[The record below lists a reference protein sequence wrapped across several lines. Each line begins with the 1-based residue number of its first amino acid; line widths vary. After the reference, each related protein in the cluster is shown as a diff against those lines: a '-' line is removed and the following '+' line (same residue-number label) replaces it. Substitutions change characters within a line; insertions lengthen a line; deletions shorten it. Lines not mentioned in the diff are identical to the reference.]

1 MRAIKFCL
9 WLLMLAIALPASA
22 LEFRFGEYQ
31 LSEQGI
37 AHCIGSGAEKSCEIK
52 FDQPFTTKP
61 LVFLMPTIEEG
72 VGRDAPSTL
81 RLINVTKT
89 GATFRQYIAPMRS
102 DIELKSIGQKCLP
115 NNKHKYC
122 LETVPMGKVRYFA
135 IEPGTLNFGDKGR
148 IQAGTVEISRYL
160 VGGKAV
166 NNSNLQDVSS
176 PVNYNAAFNNPGV
189 LLSLQGNGQTD
200 LGSKQRW
207 VTPVVTAVQ
216 QNLNRIFLAL
226 DRSELTS
233 GNHYG
238 GSAQKV
244 AYIVAEGR
252 GSYKGLQFAMG
263 AGATLDTLVNG
274 LKEFDQVTE
283 PVLRQCAATT
293 PVPSGFS
300 NEPFIIASKNSRK
313 GNNGGWIRLC
323 RLEPSGHNGYKVSF
337 INDEDLNEGKRH
349 KVERKHLSENIGF
362 MAFQRKV
369 SEDTCDV
376 FPGPAQTWTDRSN
389 YQAWLHHKA
398 LIKGTYKENG
408 KHYLW
413 FKATSNGKSVACD
426 GQECNSPTNAQPDR
440 WAKELDLGD
449 FVEADRNAPVYNGDN
464 TLEEYST
471 FYMGNSTQDTEELRN
486 GAGERVKLLDLNDGV
501 TLHLHSGTYWFEE
514 MRINKGSN
522 IVTHGN
528 VVIHTKKLNISDF
541 SSITPANN
549 EPDSLELYA
558 HYYEDNTPNNEDDDI
573 PHVLLSKGSSFT
585 GLIYSEDTV
594 SMAGGKCQH
603 GNDCEVTSITG
614 AVTAARLEMNSS
626 KYLSTAVIN
635 GKSSCFDTTPDFTLD
650 ISPEW
655 QQNMLC
661 ESQEVLFSLAPD
673 DGGGDAFDG
682 DITVSITAKSGQ
694 AAAGVWS
701 TSKLE
706 GSNYGQRFSD
716 GVPFTVP
723 VSAFDNNQKRIW
735 LKSDYLG
742 ELELTATIEGLS
754 GNSPI
759 GLYQFLPGGFVITPN
774 PVQLVAGKPATLTVK
789 AMACNSGD
797 SVIRE
802 YTGRKTL
809 NIKTEY
815 GKPTTSNNRNDKVM
829 LRNTAGS
836 DKTTWQGSQGQF
848 TFSNGVAS
856 NIPVKYDDA
865 GEMTLTLS
873 DPKCTKESCDLNA
886 IGGQSSQS
894 KSLPADWQGLT
905 GSALVQSRPYTFAL
919 CQSGTPNIEQAS
931 GDANSGNGFAAAGE
945 AFHTLVKPVVWQQGD
960 GDNFSKSGT
969 QPAIDSSTMCR
980 NRLITENFYKSQ
992 APAALVE
999 LSHQLQTPNDQQ
1011 AVAGT
1016 LSGGSAKTNIQLKTQ
1031 PYRLQWDEVGSIRLF
1046 ADTQSSYL
1054 GMDINVGYRDVGRFY
1069 PKYFKLIRD
1078 DFQYPS
1084 RQRELAYM
1092 DQPFTFDFSV
1102 GAFADGGQGKAGRA
1116 VKNYW
1121 LFEKDVTKPKYKA
1134 GLEFVVLDSTQT
1146 DEVVER
1152 DQRIEYASRKG
1163 SPYVWSW
1170 SGAVWAPSADQE
1182 KTAQV
1187 TVNEPNFTFVR
1198 DYTVG
1203 HRGTQPRTSQQD
1215 GPFDTM
1221 NTRVG
1226 LKILPANDPID
1237 WAYLSLNN
1245 DVVLEESAKREGI
1258 QIWRTHPDIRYGR
1271 MALDDVSGRFDSELA
1286 IPLRVEYWDGFD
1298 FVTNK
1303 QDSRA
1308 VFDGKLACK
1317 QILSQSDTDVTST
1330 SYTQGSGNVESGVIR
1345 SGEFVAVPTEVKDDD
1360 GNRLIYREQVRF
1372 WQKVISD
1379 KPKAIDNEPEI
1390 RCEGGPSS
1398 EHGNYQPW
1406 LTFDWRGKGDES
1418 PHSTVTFGAYRG
1430 NDRVLYRGEKGIN
1443 TMLD

>member
-1 MRAIKFCL
+1 MRAIKLCL
-9 WLLMLAIALPASA
+9 WLLMLAIAMPASA

-37 AHCIGSGAEKSCEIK
+37 AHCIGSGAAKSCEIT
-52 FDQPFTTKP
+52 FDQPFTTTP

-102 DIELKSIGQKCLP
+102 GITLKPLGKKCTQ
-115 NNKHKYC
+115 NNKKTYC
-122 LETVPMGKVRYFA
+122 LETVPMDKVRYFA

-160 VGGKAV
+160 AGGKAV
-166 NNSNLQDVSS
+166 NNNNLQNVSS
-176 PVNYNAAFNNPGV
+176 PVNYNASFNNPGV
-189 LLSLQGNGQTD
+189 LLSLQGNGQVD
-200 LGSKQRW
+200 IGSRSKW
-207 VTPVVTAVQ
+207 VTPVVTSVQ
-216 QNLNRIFLAL
+216 QNLNRVFVAL

-323 RLEPSGHNGYKVSF
+323 RLEPSGNNGYQVSF
-337 INDEDLNEGKRH
+337 INDEDLNEGKLN

-376 FPGPAQTWTDRSN
+376 FPGPAQTWTDRNN
-389 YQAWLHHKA
+389 YQAWLHHQA

-413 FKATSNGKSVACD
+413 FKTTSNGKSAACD
-426 GQECNSPTNAQPDR
+426 GQECNYPTSTQPDR
-440 WAKELDLGD
+440 WAEELDLGD
-449 FVEADRNAPVYNGDN
+449 FVEADRNAPDYNGDN

-471 FYMGNSTQDTEELRN
+471 FYLGNATDGIEELRN
-486 GAGERVKLLDLNDGV
+486 GAGERIKLLDLNDGV
-501 TLHLHSGTYWFEE
+501 TLHLHSGTYWLEE
-514 MRINKGSN
+514 MRVSKGAN

-528 VVIHTKKLNISDF
+528 VTIHTKLLTISDF
-541 SSITPANN
+541 ATISPANN
-549 EPDSLELYA
+549 EPDSLQIYA
-558 HYYEDNTPNNEDDDI
+558 HYSQNNI
-573 PHVLLSKGSSFT
+573 NKANVLMSKGSSIT
-585 GLIYSEDTV
+585 ALLYSENTV
-594 SMAGGKCQH
+594 SMSGGVC
-603 GNDCEVTSITG
+603 NSEADCEVTSIIG
-614 AVTAARLEMNSS
+614 AVTAAGLEMNSS
-626 KYLSTAVIN
+626 ASAPSTIIN
-635 GKSSCFDTTPDFTLD
+635 GKSSCFDTTPDFTLA

-661 ESQEVLFSLAPD
+661 ESQEVLFSLEPD
-673 DGGGDAFDG
+673 DGGGDTFAG
-682 DITVSITAKSGQ
+682 DVTVSITAKSGQ
-694 AAAGVWS
+694 AASGVWS

-723 VSAFDNNQKRIW
+723 VGAFDNNQKRIW

-754 GNSPI
+754 GSIPV
-759 GLYQFLPGGFVITPN
+759 GRYQFLPGGFVITPN

-797 SVIRE
+797 SVISE

-815 GKPTTSNNRNDKVM
+815 GKPTSSNSRADKVM
-829 LRNTAGS
+829 LQNTAGS
-836 DKTTWQGSQGQF
+836 DKTTWQGAQGEF

-873 DPKCTKESCDLNA
+873 DPKCTKDSCDLNA

-894 KSLPADWQGLT
+894 KSLPAGWQGLT
-905 GSALVQSRPYTFAL
+905 GTALVQSRPYTFAL

-931 GDANSGNGFAAAGE
+931 GDANSGNGFIAAGE
-945 AFHTLVKPVVWQQGD
+945 IFHTLVRPVVWKQGD
-960 GDNFSKSGT
+960 SVAESGA
-969 QPAIDSSTMCR
+969 QPTINSSTMCS

-1016 LSGGSAKTNIQLKTQ
+1016 LFGGSAKTNIQLKTQ
-1031 PYRLQWDEVGSIRLF
+1031 PYALQWDEVGSIRLT
-1046 ADTQSSYL
+1046 ADTQNSYL
-1054 GMDINVGYRDVGRFY
+1054 GMDINSGYRDVGRFY
-1069 PKYFKLIRD
+1069 PKYLKLIRD
-1078 DFQYPS
+1078 DLQYPEK
-1084 RQRELAYM
+1084 QRYFAYM
-1092 DQPFTFDFSV
+1092 DQPFTFGFSV
-1102 GAFADGGQGKAGRA
+1102 GAFAESGHGTAGNA

-1121 LFEKDVTKPKYKA
+1121 LFEKNVPKPKLKA
-1134 GLEFVVLDSTQT
+1134 GIQFLVLDSTQT

-1152 DQRIEYASRKG
+1152 AQRIEHASRKG
-1163 SPYVWSW
+1163 IPYIWSW
-1170 SGAVWAPSADQE
+1170 SGATWAASADQD
-1182 KTAQV
+1182 KAAQI
-1187 TVNEPNFTFVR
+1187 TVNEPNLTFVR
-1198 DYTVG
+1198 DYTEG
-1203 HRGTQPRTSQQD
+1203 HRGSQPRFSEKD
-1215 GPFDTM
+1215 GPFDSM
-1221 NTRVG
+1221 NSRMG
-1226 LKILPANDPID
+1226 LKIVPASDPID
-1237 WAYLSLNN
+1237 WAYLNLND
-1245 DVVLEESAKREGI
+1245 DVVLEESAKRESI
-1258 QIWRTHPDIRYGR
+1258 QIWRSHPDIRYGR
-1271 MALDDVSGRFDSELA
+1271 MALDDVSGRFDSELS
-1286 IPLRVEYWDGFD
+1286 IPLRVEYWDGVD
-1298 FVTNK
+1298 FVINK
-1303 QDSRA
+1303 QDSVA
-1308 VFDGKLACK
+1308 AFDGDLSCK
-1317 QILSQSDTDVTST
+1317 QILSQSDTTVTST
-1330 SYTQGSGNVESGVIR
+1330 SYTRGSGNVKSGDTR
-1345 SGEFVAVPTEVKDDD
+1345 SGEFVVVPTEVKDKD
-1360 GNRLIYREQVRF
+1360 GNSLIYREQVRF
-1372 WQKVISD
+1372 WQKVIGDS
-1379 KPKAIDNEPEI
+1379 PLAIDKEPEI
-1390 RCEGGPSS
+1390 ACEAGPSS
-1398 EHGNYQPW
+1398 GHDNYQPW

>member
-1 MRAIKFCL
+1 MRAIKLCL

-37 AHCIGSGAEKSCEIK
+37 AHCIGSGTATQSCEIK
-52 FDQPFTTKP
+52 FDQPFSTKP

-72 VGRDAPSTL
+72 DGRDAPSTL

-102 DIELKSIGQKCLP
+102 GIELKSIGQKCSP
-115 NNKHKYC
+115 NNKHEYC
-122 LETVPMGKVRYFA
+122 LETVPMDKVRYFA

-160 VGGKAV
+160 VGGKNV
-166 NNSNLQDVSS
+166 NNSNLQDVST

-200 LGSKQRW
+200 IGSQQRW

-238 GSAQKV
+238 GSAQKI

-263 AGATLDTLVNG
+263 AGATLNTLVNG
-274 LKEFDQVTE
+274 LKKFDQVTE
-283 PVLRQCAATT
+283 PTLRQCAATV

-323 RLEPSGHNGYKVSF
+323 RLESSGDNGYQVSF
-337 INDEDLNEGKRH
+337 VNDEDLNEKNINS
-349 KVERKHLSENIGF
+349 VERKHLSENIGF

-376 FPGPAQTWTDRSN
+376 FPGPAQTWTDRNN

-398 LIKGTYKENG
+398 LIKGTYQENG

-413 FKATSNGKSVACD
+413 FKTTSNGKAVACD
-426 GQECNSPTNAQPDR
+426 GQECNYPTNAQPDK

-449 FVEADRNAPVYNGDN
+449 FVEADSNAPIYNGDN
-464 TLEEYST
+464 TLDEYSL
-471 FYMGNSTQDTEELRN
+471 FYMGNATDDIEVLRD
-486 GAGERVKLLDLNDGV
+486 GAGERIRRLDLNDGV
-501 TLHLHSGTYWFEE
+501 TLHLYAGTYWFEE
-514 MRINKGSN
+514 MRISKGSN

-528 VVIHTKKLNISDF
+528 VVVHTKYLNVAEF
-541 SSITPANN
+541 SSIMPANN
-549 EPDSLELYA
+549 EPDSLQIYA
-558 HYYEDNTPNNEDDDI
+558 HYSQNNIKKPN
-573 PHVLLSKGSSFT
+573 VLMSQGSSIT
-585 GLIYSEDTV
+585 GLIYSENTV
-594 SMAGGKCQH
+594 SMAASCTSETSC
-603 GNDCEVTSITG
+603 DVTSITG
-614 AVTAARLEMNSS
+614 AVTAAGLEMNSS
-626 KYLSTAVIN
+626 ALAPSTIIN

-650 ISPEW
+650 ISPES

-673 DGGGDAFDG
+673 NGGGDTFDG

-706 GSNYGQRFSD
+706 GGNNGTRFTD

-723 VSAFDNNQKRIW
+723 VIAFDNNQKRIW

-742 ELELTATIEGLS
+742 ELELTATIEDLS
-754 GNSPI
+754 GNSPV

-774 PVQLVAGKPATLTVK
+774 PLPLVAGRPAEITVK
-789 AMACNSGD
+789 AMACDTGD
-797 SVIRE
+797 SVISE
-802 YTGRKTL
+802 YSGNKTL
-809 NIKTEY
+809 DIKTKY
-815 GKPTTSNNRNDKVM
+815 DKPATSNNRADKVM
-829 LRNTAGS
+829 LQNTAGS
-836 DKTTWQGSQGQF
+836 DKTAWQGSQGQF

-873 DPKCTKESCDLNA
+873 DPKCTKDSCDLA
-886 IGGQSSQS
+886 SIGGESSQS
-894 KSLPADWQGLT
+894 KQLPTGWQGLT

-945 AFHTLVKPVVWQQGD
+945 MFHTFVRPVVWKLGD
-960 GDNFSKSGT
+960 SVAESGA

-1011 AVAGT
+1011 AVAGA
-1016 LSGGSAKTNIQLKTQ
+1016 LFGGSAKTNIQLKTQ
-1031 PYRLQWDEVGSIRLF
+1031 PFSLQWDEVGSIRLT
-1046 ADTQSSYL
+1046 ADTQNNYL
-1054 GMDINVGYRDVGRFY
+1054 GMDINSGYRDVGRFY
-1069 PKYFKLIRD
+1069 PKYLKLIRD
-1078 DFQYPS
+1078 DLQYPS
-1084 RQRELAYM
+1084 RQREFAYM
-1092 DQPFTFDFSV
+1092 DQPFSFDFSV

-1121 LFEKDVTKPKYKA
+1121 LFEKGVTKPKYKA

-1170 SGAVWAPSADQE
+1170 SGAAWAPSADQE

-1187 TVNEPNFTFVR
+1187 TVSEPNFTFVR
-1198 DYTVG
+1198 DYTQG

-1221 NTRVG
+1221 NTRLG
-1226 LKILPANDPID
+1226 LKLLPASDPIG
-1237 WAYLSLNN
+1237 WAYLSLN
-1245 DVVLEESAKREGI
+1245 DDAVLEESAKREDI
-1258 QIWRTHPDIRYGR
+1258 QIWRSHPDIRYGR
-1271 MALDDVSGRFDSELA
+1271 MALDDVSGRFDSEFS
-1286 IPLRVEYWDGFD
+1286 IPLRAEYWDGFD

-1308 VFDGKLACK
+1308 VFDGQLACK

-1330 SYTQGSGNVESGVIR
+1330 SYTQGSGNVESGEIR
-1345 SGEFVAVPTEVKDDD
+1345 SGEFVAVPTEVKDSE

-1398 EHGNYQPW
+1398 DHSNYQPW

-1443 TMLD
+1443 TMLN